1 MNKVRQAREARE
13 LNQRQLSE
21 LSHTPQ
27 ALVSAIER
35 GVLKPWPSVARRLSK
50 ALRMSI
56 EELFPDDKDRLI
68 SLTKKR

>member
-1 MNKVRQAREARE
+1 MRK

-35 GVLKPWPSVARRLSK
+35 GVLKPWPKVVTRFSEVLGIPAD
-50 ALRMSI
+50 
-56 EELFPDDKDRLI
+56 ELFPDDFNK
-68 SLTKKR
+68 